1 MRYVQSPQSL
11 TVHISITG
19 QLKMENLELT
29 MLVRCCVDVD
39 TEDWPVGHWARHDEV
54 RIFE

>member
-39 TEDWPVGHWARHDEV
+39 TEDWPVGHSARHDEV